1 MQQLLGM
8 CVENTNEMSNTINT
22 SFNVQDVLQNIQ
34 AMMVEETKRSQG
46 NETEK
51 IIEELFSTLTK
62 IKGEQQK
69 LIEGRKTII

>member
-1 MQQLLGM
+1 M

-51 IIEELFSTLTK
+51 IIEELF
-62 IKGEQQK
+62 
-69 LIEGRKTII
+69 

>member
-1 MQQLLGM
+1 M